1 MSKTVVIAVD
11 AMGGDN
17 SPTKVIAGIS
27 EYIKKNNNVFFRI
40 FGKKILIIEEI
51 SKYQISSN
59 LFEIIDCDDVVENN
73 DTPLSAAKKKNTSM
87 WQAINDVNVKKS
99 NVVVSAGNTG
109 ALFVISKL
117 NMNMIKNI
125 SKPAL
130 AALWPNKI
138 DMNIVLDLGANVE
151 CDEKNF
157 EDFAIMGSALH
168 KALFPNHD
176 SKVALLNIGSEEIK
190 GHETIKKAYHS
201 MENKK
206 NELYKF
212 CGYIEG
218 NHIMDGNVNVI
229 VTDGFTGNVAL
240 KTAEGTA
247 NFISTEL
254 KKALSDGIIAK
265 FSSLA
270 NISNLKKFKE
280 RLDPRKYNGAILLG
294 LESPVIKSHGSTD
307 YIGFSNSI
315 EVCVKTVQGN
325 LIDKIKK
332 NISK

>member
-1 MSKTVVIAVD
+1 MTKPVIIAVD

-17 SPTKVIAGIS
+17 SPNKVIAGIS
-27 EYIKKNNNVFFRI
+27 EFLKRNKNVFFRI
-40 FGKKILIIEEI
+40 FGKSKIIENEI
-51 SKYQISSN
+51 SKFSIKKDF
-59 LFEIIDCDDVVENN
+59 FEIINCEEIVENN
-73 DTPLSAAKKKNTSM
+73 DTPLVAAKKKNTSM
-87 WQAINDVNVKKS
+87 WQAINDVKEKNS
-99 NVVVSAGNTG
+99 NVIISAGNTG

-117 NMNMIKNI
+117 NMKMIENI

-157 EDFAIMGSALH
+157 EDFALMGSALH
-168 KALFPNHD
+168 KALFPLDN

-190 GHETIKKAYHS
+190 GHETIKKAYQS
-201 MENKK
+201 MEHKK
-206 NELYKF
+206 NDLYEF

-247 NFISTEL
+247 NFISIEL
-254 KKALSDGIIAK
+254 KKALSTGIVAK
-265 FSSLA
+265 ISSLL
-270 NISNLKKFKE
+270 NISNLKQFKE
-280 RLDPRKYNGAILLG
+280 RLDPRLYNGAILLG

-307 YIGFSNSI
+307 FIGFANSLD
-315 EVCVKTVQGN
+315 VCVKTVDGE

-332 NISK
+332 NITI